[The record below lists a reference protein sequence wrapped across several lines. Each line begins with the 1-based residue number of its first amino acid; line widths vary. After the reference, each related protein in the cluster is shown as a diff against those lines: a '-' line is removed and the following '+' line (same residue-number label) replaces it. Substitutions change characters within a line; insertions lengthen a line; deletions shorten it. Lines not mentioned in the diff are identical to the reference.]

1 MIENPFG
8 ESAPTTEQRNYL
20 VLISASKDNAALAQ
34 KYLKNLQS
42 LVDRNAAPLW
52 IDSKGAG
59 VFLSTEL
66 VATEIWNAA
75 LDGVN
80 HDEGAAT
87 KDLLIVE
94 LGADWMARK
103 DAKTEHWLKTHIGSP
118 RFIPSERQQRRRY

>member
-8 ESAPTTEQRNYL
+8 ESAPSAEQRNYL

-66 VATEIWNAA
+66 VAAEIWNAA

-80 HDEGAAT
+80 HVEGTAT
-87 KDLLIVE
+87 KDLLVVE
-94 LGADWMARK
+94 LGADWLARK

-118 RFIPSERQQRRRY
+118 RFIPRERQPRRRY